1 MNEYKLSDIAPLI
14 NAEITGNK
22 DSLITNIAKIEEAK
36 EGDLSFIANPKYLKF
51 GKTTKATAL
60 IVSKTY
66 STSRND
72 IALLKVDDPYFAF
85 LKIMEFVMAPKNK
98 PPLSGVHPSA
108 IINDNVKLGK
118 NVYIGPNTVI
128 CNNCTIGN
136 NVIIHA
142 LVYIGE
148 DTIIDDNSLIYP
160 NVVIRNNIRI
170 GKNVIIHP
178 GVVIGADGFGFVP
191 NKSVGGY
198 DKLPQLGGVIIEDNV
213 EIGANTTIDR
223 ATIGNTIIHLGVK
236 LDNLIQIAHNV
247 TIGENSAIAAQ
258 SGISGSTKIGKD
270 CIIAGQVGLVGHI
283 EVADKIV
290 IGAKSGISKSLKK
303 EGGKYFGLPA
313 KEFREASKIEA
324 IIRQLPEL
332 LLEIKELKEKVQ
344 DLEKQALSRNNYDSL
359 SEND

>member
-1 MNEYKLSDIAPLI
+1 MSEYKLADIALLI
-14 NAEITGNK
+14 NAELIGDKN
-22 DSLITNIAKIEEAK
+22 SLITNIAKIEEAK
-36 EGDLSFIANPKYLKF
+36 SGDLSFIANPKYLKF

-66 STSRND
+66 TTNRND

-85 LKIMEFVMAPKNK
+85 LKIMESVLAPKSKNH
-98 PPLSGVHPSA
+98 LSGIHPSA
-108 IINDNVKLGK
+108 IINDNVKIGK

-128 CNNCTIGN
+128 YGNCTIGD

-148 DTIIDDNSLIYP
+148 DTIINDNSLIYP
-160 NVVIRNNIRI
+160 NVVIRNKITI

-178 GVVIGADGFGFVP
+178 GAIIGSDGFGFVP
-191 NKSVGGY
+191 NKSTGKY

-223 ATIGNTIIHLGVK
+223 ATIGNTIIHSGTK

-247 TIGENSAIAAQ
+247 VIGENSAMAAQ
-258 SGISGSTKIGKD
+258 SGISGSTKLGKN
-270 CIIAGQVGLVGHI
+270 CIVAGQVGLVGHI
-283 EVADKIV
+283 EVADKIA
-290 IGAKSGISKSLKK
+290 IGAQSGVSKSLKK
-303 EGGKYFGLPA
+303 EGATYFGTPA
-313 KEFREASKIEA
+313 KELRETLKIEA

-332 LLEIKELKEKVQ
+332 LLEIKELKQKIQ
-344 DLEKQALSRNNYDSL
+344 DLEKQVFEKNNYASL
-359 SEND
+359 PENN